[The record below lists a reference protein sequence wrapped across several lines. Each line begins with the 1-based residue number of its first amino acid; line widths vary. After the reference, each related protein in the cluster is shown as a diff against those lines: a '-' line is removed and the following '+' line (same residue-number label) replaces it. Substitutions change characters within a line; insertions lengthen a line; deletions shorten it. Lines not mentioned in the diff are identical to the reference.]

1 MRNGETERLGSLEL
15 HNLDLSPAIV
25 GKRDMG
31 AQPDAEQEDERLYK
45 RTNDFLSPRKS
56 RPNQEHQ
63 NNRPGRSISAL
74 TLASPNGA
82 SFQEK
87 RAGMPHFLKG
97 WLLHPKISAPTDS

>member
-1 MRNGETERLGSLEL
+1 LRNGETERLGSLEL

-31 AQPDAEQEDERLYK
+31 AQADAEQEDERLYK

-63 NNRPGRSISAL
+63 NNRPNNLKHPLIFSDVISIS
-74 TLASPNGA
+74 
-82 SFQEK
+82 
-87 RAGMPHFLKG
+87 
-97 WLLHPKISAPTDS
+97 